1 MSVSKTLEKF
11 FPLYF
16 EYILE
21 EKTKLK
27 VKSLRQSFDTYIFLL
42 KFLLNTDLFVQV
54 WFAYNPVLVIEM
66 LSLSET

>member
-1 MSVSKTLEKF
+1 MF

-16 EYILE
+16 QYILE
-21 EKTKLK
+21 KKK
-27 VKSLRQSFDTYIFLL
+27 AKSKITEASFDTYIFLL

-54 WFAYNPVLVIEM
+54 WFAYNPVLVTEM